1 MSTSLRS
8 AFEYLEQRPG
18 NQLRRLYQQPS
29 TALAVFR
36 RMLPHLAKTIVMAM
50 LYMRD
55 PLPVADLSAWIRPEG
70 KREYDQAIEL
80 LERLNILATI
90 QDPGEARAFR
100 LSKPFVSS
108 LRLALTGGGDHQS
121 FGVPCAPSNAKR
133 VSISALDDFART
145 RWEGLLY
152 YIVGSAEPGSYVGDI
167 VAEGSKN
174 LLRWGSFVEQS
185 RQGHDTITQTGF
197 TFLLQEV
204 NTQVWSLLIVYLE
217 NAHHVSESRA
227 KSDHQK
233 SLTTRKLEMDNIE
246 LLSFLFTLGSLEVG
260 QDYYTSTLSQS
271 QSMMLDDLNDLGI
284 IYKDPSQDDR
294 FYPTRLAT
302 TLTSGSNALATSISS
317 GDRNLSISGQ
327 SPSAGHKGYIV
338 VETNYRVYAYTNSPL
353 RVAILSL
360 FTKLTTKYPNMVA
373 GRISK
378 ESIQRAIGYGITS
391 QQIISYLTVHAHPVM
406 ASHGKATNPSVG
418 SNQTQQPSL
427 PPTVVDQIRLW
438 QIEGDRM
445 KTTPGYLFKDFLSE
459 QQYTDCVKLADT
471 VGVLAWR
478 DDSKRIFFATRHEQI
493 ASWLK
498 KNTQS
503 YAPSVNGS
511 ARSG

>member
-1 MSTSLRS
+1 MATSLRS

-50 LYMRD
+50 LYMLD
-55 PLPVADLSAWIRPEG
+55 PLPVADLIAWVRPEG
-70 KREYDQAIEL
+70 RPEHEQAIEL

-90 QDPGEARAFR
+90 QDPGKMRAFR

-121 FGVPCAPSNAKR
+121 FGLPCSPSNAKR
-133 VSISALDDFART
+133 IKVSSLDDFART

-152 YIVGSAEPGSYVGDI
+152 YIVGSAEPGSHSGGT

-174 LLRWGSFVEQS
+174 LLRWGNFVEHAANGQ
-185 RQGHDTITQTGF
+185 DNITQTGF

-217 NAHHVSESRA
+217 NAHHVSA
-227 KSDHQK
+227 KMANSNPQK

-260 QDYYTSTLSQS
+260 QDYYTSTLSES

-284 IYKDPSQDDR
+284 VYKDPIRDDR

-302 TLTSGSNALATSISS
+302 TLTSDSNALANSISS
-317 GDRNLSISGQ
+317 GDRSVSSSRQI
-327 SPSAGHKGYIV
+327 PDAGHKGYIV
-338 VETNYRVYAYTNSPL
+338 VETNYRIYAYTNSPL

-360 FTKLTTKYPNMVA
+360 FTKLSTKYPNMVA
-373 GRISK
+373 GRITK
-378 ESIQRAIGYGITS
+378 ESIQRAIASGITS

-406 ASHGKATNPSVG
+406 ASHGKAANPSMG
-418 SNQTQQPSL
+418 NNQMQQPSL
-427 PPTVVDQIRLW
+427 PPTIVDQIRLW

-445 KTTPGYLFKDFLSE
+445 KTTPGYLFKDFNSE
-459 QQYTDCVKLADT
+459 QQYRDCVKLADT

-478 DDSKRIFFATRHEQI
+478 DDSKRSFFATRHEQI

-498 KNTQS
+498 RNTQNNS
-503 YAPSVNGS
+503 SSVNSS
-511 ARSG
+511 AKQG